1 MIKLSNSFFEGDITL
16 TNKILYIHG
25 MGGDVTEAQRFEENC
40 PNYDIMGV
48 DYNEY
53 LPWVVAKKIRA
64 YYDEVKDDPVAIIA
78 NSIGAYFSMLALQDQ
93 SLQQALFISP
103 LLDMEQY
110 ILSKM
115 QQAGITENELQ
126 AKGEIETDRKE
137 ILSWQYLQYV
147 REHPL
152 DWKVPTEILYGE
164 KDDRIPLVTVKKFV
178 KEHRAGLTIMP
189 EGEHRFHTRVQLN
202 FLNEWMKKVIK

>member
-1 MIKLSNSFFEGDITL
+1 
-16 TNKILYIHG
+16 
-25 MGGDVTEAQRFEENC
+25 MGGTATEAQRFEENC
-40 PNYDIMGV
+40 PNYDIIGV
-48 DYNEY
+48 DYDEY
-53 LPWVVAKKIRA
+53 LPWAVAKKIRA
-64 YYDEVKDDPVAIIA
+64 YYDEIKDEPVTIIA

-93 SLQQALFISP
+93 PLQQALFISP

-126 AKGEIETDRKE
+126 SKGEVETDRKE
-137 ILSWQYLQYV
+137 TLSWQYLQYV
-147 REHPL
+147 REHPV

-164 KDDRIPLVTVKKFV
+164 NDDRIPLATVKNFV
-178 KEHRAGLTIMP
+178 KEYQAGLTIMP

>member
-1 MIKLSNSFFEGDITL
+1 M

>member
-1 MIKLSNSFFEGDITL
+1 M

-25 MGGDVTEAQRFEENC
+25 MGGDATEAQRFEENC
-40 PNYDIMGV
+40 PDYDIMGV

-64 YYDEVKDDPVAIIA
+64 YYDEVKDDPVTIIA